1 MRTQSGCI
9 STDEMTAILKQLKIK
24 MTSEQIS
31 QMMKD
36 ADPDNS
42 GSVDFEEVRA
52 RGF

>member
-1 MRTQSGCI
+1 
-9 STDEMTAILKQLKIK
+9 MTAILKQLKIK

-36 ADPDNS
+36 ADPDR
-42 GSVDFEEVRA
+42 SVDFEEVRA